1 MSDEE
6 ITAALAGI
14 RSRLDTLASINMDS
28 ILPGG
33 PQQYYHQIVD
43 EAYAALGLVE
53 TQIDELRTEL
63 EYQHK
68 RLDEARDAAL
78 GKGTT
83 KQQPGKASVKKG
95 PKTAPVEERLKA
107 VILRVIECDEKDIVP
122 SADLVNDLNADTI
135 DLVEFVMFMEEEFK
149 INITDEEAEKML
161 TVGKALEYLRG
172 KGIV

>member
-14 RSRLDTLASINMDS
+14 RSRLDTLASINVDS

-33 PQQYYHQIVD
+33 PQQGYHQIVE

-83 KQQPGKASVKKG
+83 KQPEKASVKKP

-107 VILRVIECDEKDIVP
+107 VILRAIECDEKDIGP
-122 SADLVNDLNADTI
+122 SADLVNDLNADTL
-135 DLVEFVMFMEEEFK
+135 DLVEFVMFMEKEFQ